1 MRFVALSVLL
11 SVLPAW
17 LPAQNTS
24 CALSGTVHD
33 SAGAVIPNVKVTL
46 TGEGNG
52 FVRTVKTTSEGFFS
66 FPDLTPATFTLS
78 LEAAGFKTYRQT
90 RIMINADE
98 QRSLG
103 QIRMDVGQVTDSV
116 TVTAEAVSV
125 ELSTGE
131 RSGTLSGV
139 QLDEIALRG
148 RDIFDAV

>member
-52 FVRTVKTTSEGFFS
+52 FVRTVSTTSEGFFS

-78 LEAAGFKTYRQT
+78 VEAPGFKAYRQT
-90 RIMINADE
+90 GITINADE
-98 QRSLG
+98 QRTLRP
-103 QIRMDVGQVTDSV
+103 IKLEVGQVSESV
-116 TVTAEAVSV
+116 TVTAEAVTV
-125 ELSTGE
+125 ELTTGE
-131 RSGTLSGV
+131 RSGTLTGE
-139 QLDEIALRG
+139 QLDEI
-148 RDIFDAV
+148 